1 MFMKVPRLTLAA
13 KKIVIR
19 EIGDANKHAYRNTD
33 ITALGG
39 LYADGIIQVASGQ
52 FNITQAVGAQTLGS
66 LDVLGLQTAGGAN
79 GLTTT
84 TDWVDEKAPAIKINY
99 NENTQKLEFT
109 VDRTVL
115 GTGTESN
122 FNSFSIFGSTNAD
135 STNNLGVP
143 TQDDASTVLIR
154 GGEVLRTEPFVAD
167 GEALTFL
174 TVMLSTKAL
183 LLGQPS

>member
-1 MFMKVPRLTLAA
+1 MPISMLTEMQTLLQLAA
-13 KKIVIR
+13 TSAVELFR
-19 EIGDANKHAYRNTD
+19 LPVE
-33 ITALGG
+33 
-39 LYADGIIQVASGQ
+39 Q
-52 FNITQAVGAQTLGS
+52 FAITQTDGGNSSSS
-66 LDVLGLQTAGGAN
+66 LDILGLQTAGIQICCCSYS

-99 NENTQKLEFT
+99 NENTQQLEFT

-122 FNSFSIFGSTNAD
+122 FNSFSIFGSSTAD

-167 GEALTFL
+167 GEEIQLNDKRYGVQLTIIVIPQALRL
-174 TVMLSTKAL
+174 QWIHRRVD
-183 LLGQPS
+183 